1 MKTCKE
7 VHRLVI
13 AGQDRKLPLPERIA
27 VRVHLMMCSACR
39 QFESQMKFLR
49 EAVRRFPGD

>member
-7 VHRLVI
+7 VHRLVLE
-13 AGQDRKLPLPERIA
+13 GQDRNLSFAERIA

-39 QFESQMKFLR
+39 RFEAQMQFLR
-49 EAVRRFPGD
+49 EAVRRLPGR